1 MPTSTSFSLPKSN
14 FEIEY
19 DSIDEIY
26 YVVEK
31 VRVKFATD
39 SNADYQTPFK
49 FESYLD
55 DIIQTVGWY

>member
-31 VRVKFATD
+31 VRVKFVTD

>member
-1 MPTSTSFSLPKSN
+1 MSTSTSFSLPKSN

-31 VRVKFATD
+31 VRVKFTID